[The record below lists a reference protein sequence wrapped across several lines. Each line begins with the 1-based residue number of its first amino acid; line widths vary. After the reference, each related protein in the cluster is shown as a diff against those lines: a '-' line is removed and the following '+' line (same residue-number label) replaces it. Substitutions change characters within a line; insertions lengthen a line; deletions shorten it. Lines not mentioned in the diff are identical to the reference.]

1 MTGEPS
7 LWEKA
12 GLRLRP
18 QAQPL
23 AEGLWEG
30 AGVGA
35 EDPVVSR
42 RRAAL
47 QDLPSLFQHQ
57 SAA

>member
-12 GLRLRP
+12 ALRLRP

-23 AEGLWEG
+23 AEGLREG

-35 EDPVVSR
+35 EDPVVS
-42 RRAAL
+42 
-47 QDLPSLFQHQ
+47 
-57 SAA
+57 

>member
-23 AEGLWEG
+23 GEGLQEG
-30 AGVGA
+30 AGAEA
-35 EDPVVSR
+35 EDPEVS
-42 RRAAL
+42 
-47 QDLPSLFQHQ
+47 
-57 SAA
+57 